1 MSDALETDVPHRKRS
16 GFRGFLWIGIPSLL
30 VSLAVVGFFLFSSGN
45 SEEAKAP
52 KQTEQDLEMQR
63 LSSELLGVKST
74 ADSALKKAEQVEK
87 RQEEAE
93 TKMDFGFADLHRRL
107 DSLDRKVEGYH
118 KIPPRVSLP
127 KSKPAAASA
136 SNATTRTTA
145 AARVAN
151 TVLVARREASPTAS
165 QNSSEFVSR
174 REFQASVDT
183 IYAYIN
189 RLGVAN
195 LAIAVTLDSVMAKMG
210 RLTSN
215 PPNNRE
221 RILLPQ
227 NPPANPAEV
236 RPAENTQSRHAY

>member
-1 MSDALETDVPHRKRS
+1 MSGALETDVPRRKRS
-16 GFRGFLWIGIPSLL
+16 WLWGFLWVGGITLFL
-30 VSLAVVGFFLFSSGN
+30 VSLAVIGFSLFSSEN
-45 SEEAKAP
+45 SDEAKAP

-93 TKMDFGFADLHRRL
+93 EKMDSGFADLHRRL

-136 SNATTRTTA
+136 SSTTA
-145 AARVAN
+145 RTAAPRAATAPVIGQRVPA
-151 TVLVARREASPTAS
+151 PAS

-174 REFQASVDT
+174 REFQASIDT

-210 RLTSN
+210 RLTGN

-236 RPAENTQSRHAY
+236 RPAENAQSRHAY